1 MKWISRWISS
11 TNFDS
16 DVFFFAHGNIF
27 LFWVLFSGALDEG
40 LQRKFQIQE
49 ELDIS

>member
-16 DVFFFAHGNIF
+16 DVIF
-27 LFWVLFSGALDEG
+27 WPWQCFPVWDLFSGALDEG